1 MTLPRLARHI
11 LFVFALWLGAS
22 FAAQAANTL
31 NDLDSAQLDAA
42 ANSLQAIDTTLQQP
56 GLSKDVLQKLQDDSQ
71 PLALSLQ
78 RVLDH
83 LTPRLAAQKAL
94 LDQLGPAPA
103 AKAAPEAPDVANER
117 VKRQKAFDDLD
128 ALVKRANLLI
138 VQNQQA
144 QATIAARLRA
154 RLAQSLLQRES
165 SLASP
170 ALWQKALGELRAISS
185 FCAAWPARGWR
196 RPMQL

>member
-1 MTLPRLARHI
+1 M
-11 LFVFALWLGAS
+11 
-22 FAAQAANTL
+22 
-31 NDLDSAQLDAA
+31 
-42 ANSLQAIDTTLQQP
+42 
-56 GLSKDVLQKLQDDSQ
+56 QKLQDETQ

-83 LTPRLAAQKAL
+83 LTPRLAAQKAQ
-94 LDQLGPAPA
+94 LDQLGAPPAP
-103 AKAAPEAPDVANER
+103 KAAPEAADVAAER

-170 ALWQKALGELRAISS
+170 TLWQKALGE
-185 FCAAWPARGWR
+185 AAGQPRG
-196 RPMQL
+196 LA